1 MKSFFV
7 IKGSPDRWFDQQGYE
22 MEMVSNGSGMVPLV
36 TSKAEDAIGAETSAT
51 IDSDVEVNQIRLMF
65 YVVVCKDE
73 QEVIYL
79 AHQQNSPNEL

>member
-22 MEMVSNGSGMVPLV
+22 MEMVDTNTGRVPFLCNE
-36 TSKAEDAIGAETSAT
+36 AEDPQDSNLAI
-51 IDSDVEVNQIRLMF
+51 SDPNKIPMIYF
-65 YVVVCKDE
+65 GYHVVVCKDE

-79 AHQQNSPNEL
+79 AHQQNSLNEL